1 MVSAPPAS
9 AETPR
14 VDAPPSLAQTI
25 GRISALLKG
34 GVVSPG
40 DRAALRRMQPGQ
52 PPPLTWYQFAVV
64 AGLDSP
70 DSQPEWVAIVAGMAL
85 MSPEAHVPG
94 RGFGTALATA
104 GYSELRLERLLAS
117 EGQTQRL
124 LVLRAARFL
133 AAHRTGANWVQ
144 PAALLL
150 TRDHDR
156 REGMRNQVATDFFRQ
171 LKP

>member
-1 MVSAPPAS
+1 MANAPQAS
-9 AETPR
+9 AQTPR
-14 VDAPPSLAQTI
+14 SDTPPSLAQTI
-25 GRISALLKG
+25 ARVAALLKIG
-34 GVVSPG
+34 AVSPG

-52 PPPLTWYQFAVV
+52 PRPLTWYQFAVV

-70 DSQPEWVAIVAGMAL
+70 DSQPDWVAIVAGMAL

-94 RGFGTALATA
+94 RGFGTALATT

-133 AAHRTGANWVQ
+133 AAHRIGANWVQ

-150 TRDHDR
+150 ARDHDR
-156 REGMRNQVATDFFRQ
+156 REVMRHQVATDFFRQ
-171 LKP
+171 PKP